1 MDAVFKLINEIGSA
15 IEVAHEVAIAEI
27 AIDGD
32 IATFQ
37 AGENSNQF
45 VMKFEQRDTDEG
57 IEVDL
62 KNLTILVDFGSENYA
77 PIDVSLNEN
86 HLFIVKALEEYIAAE
101 LYSRRIKASEKD
113 HWENLIDHFQASKY

>member
-15 IEVAHEVAIAEI
+15 IEVAHEVVIRELS
-27 AIDGD
+27 IDEN

-37 AGENSNQF
+37 AGENDNLF
-45 VMKFEQRDTDEG
+45 VMEFEQHDTDEG

-62 KNLTILVDFGSENYA
+62 KNLTILVDLGSENYV

-86 HLFIVKALEEYIAAE
+86 HLFIVGALERYIAAE
-101 LYSRRIKASEKD
+101 LYSQRTKTQEAD

>member
-1 MDAVFKLINEIGSA
+1 MDAVFRLINEIGSV

-27 AIDGD
+27 EIDGD

-37 AGENSNQF
+37 AGENNNQF
-45 VMKFEQRDTDEG
+45 VMEFGQRDTDEG

-62 KNLTILVDFGSENYA
+62 KNLTILVDFGSENYV

-86 HLFIVKALEEYIAAE
+86 HLFIVGALERYIAAE
-101 LYSRRIKASEKD
+101 LYSQRTKTQEAD
-113 HWENLIDHFQASKY
+113 HWENLIDHFQASKH